1 VSGGARM
8 KTTYGKKRGRGREER
23 RTQARRQLTQLFVCL
38 LLFLTVFIGKEVWPS
53 KVAKTG
59 EQLLAVIHMNTDFR
73 AAFAKL
79 GRAMADEESVLG
91 ELGEFCVSVFA
102 PQTEEIDEGT
112 FDGGASLERVDV
124 GSGLWQENQTVEDDN
139 PQPAE
144 GEALQVGDVV
154 APAAYTGGQLPEG
167 YSEQWLYLGEIE
179 TATPVHGTVTSQ
191 FGYRDHPT
199 IGRYAAHG
207 GVDIAAD
214 SGIAVAAFAAGTV
227 EAVGEDKDFG
237 RWVRLS
243 HPDGVSSFYAHCS
256 KIRVKEGEEVQA
268 GQTVAHVGSS
278 GASTGP
284 HLHFEIRL
292 NGVRLDP
299 MYYIDPLGIV

>member
-1 VSGGARM
+1 MSGGAPM
-8 KTTYGKKRGRGREER
+8 KTTYGKKRGRGGEECR
-23 RTQARRQLTQLFVCL
+23 VQARRQLTQLFVCL
-38 LLFLTVFIGKEVWPS
+38 ILFLAVFIGKEVWPS
-53 KVAKTG
+53 KIAKTG

-79 GRAMADEESVLG
+79 GQSMARENSMLG

-102 PQTEEIDEGT
+102 PRTEELDDGAADGALASACADGCTDIQQEIQSIEDEG
-112 FDGGASLERVDV
+112 
-124 GSGLWQENQTVEDDN
+124 

-144 GEALQVGDVV
+144 QDLLQVGDVV
-154 APAAYTGGQLPEG
+154 GPAEYTGGQLPEG
-167 YSEQWLYLGEIE
+167 YSEQWLYLGEME
-179 TATPVHGTVTSQ
+179 TVVPVMGTVTSQ

-214 SGIAVAAFAAGTV
+214 SGTAVSAFAAGRV
-227 EAVGEDKDFG
+227 DAVGEDKDFG

-243 HPDGVSSFYAHCS
+243 HTHGVESFYAHCS
-256 KIRVKEGEEVQA
+256 QITVNEGEEVRA
-268 GQTVAHVGSS
+268 GQMVALVGSS
-278 GASTGP
+278 GVSTGP

-299 MYYIDPLGIV
+299 MYYIEPSGAV